1 MVTVNPDFILKTA
14 KALVDEVAQ
23 NTKPIIEKIREL
35 REEEKKT
42 IPTTF
47 DLIFGGEADKLIK
60 ILKKDLE
67 LAMKLADKVSKTV
80 PNLTLED
87 GTTPQSVKSDA
98 LFQLGL
104 IYMGDKQFKEA
115 IKYFEE
121 SLTHMPDQATY
132 FNLGLCF
139 LEMKGLFTD
148 RTKDA
153 IQAFWKCVE
162 MDSTSELAIEA
173 GKILARLG
181 QL

>member
-1 MVTVNPDFILKTA
+1 MINVNPDFILKVA

-23 NTKPIIEKIREL
+23 KTKPIIEIIQEL
-35 REEEKKT
+35 REKEK
-42 IPTTF
+42 PS
-47 DLIFGGEADKLIK
+47 IFFGSEADKLIK
-60 ILKKDLE
+60 ILKEDLE

-115 IKYFEE
+115 VRYFEE
-121 SLTHMPDQATY
+121 SLTYMPDQATY

-139 LEMKGLFTD
+139 SEMKGLFTD

-162 MDSTSELAIEA
+162 IDPASELAIKA